1 MMKSSDILK
10 SMNFNYN
17 NLFIKKILDYKLSL
31 HEFLLLNYFINYNI
45 VDLNIDEITKYT
57 SLSNEMILEAYNGLI
72 TKNIIK
78 INTSNKNGIIVETIS
93 LDDFYDKID
102 QSIKSE
108 KKESSV
114 DEIISFFE
122 KASGET
128 SSDLEREVIKAW
140 IQNGFDTSMII
151 DAINEAKYNGTCNIR
166 YIDKVLNEWNKKGI
180 KNTNQLEE
188 YLKNE
193 TSKHEEVQL
202 FDYDWLEEDK

>member
-78 INTSNKNGIIVETIS
+78 INTSYKNGIIVETIS

-122 KASGET
+122 KASGEN

-193 TSKHEEVQL
+193 NSKHEEVKL

>member
-78 INTSNKNGIIVETIS
+78 INTSNRNGIIVETIS

-122 KASGET
+122 KASRET
-128 SSDLEREVIKAW
+128 SSDLEKEVIKAW

-193 TSKHEEVQL
+193 TSRHEEVKL

>member
-122 KASGET
+122 KVSSET
-128 SSDLEREVIKAW
+128 SSDLEKEVIKAW

-193 TSKHEEVQL
+193 NSKHEEVKL

>member
-193 TSKHEEVQL
+193 TSKHEEVKL